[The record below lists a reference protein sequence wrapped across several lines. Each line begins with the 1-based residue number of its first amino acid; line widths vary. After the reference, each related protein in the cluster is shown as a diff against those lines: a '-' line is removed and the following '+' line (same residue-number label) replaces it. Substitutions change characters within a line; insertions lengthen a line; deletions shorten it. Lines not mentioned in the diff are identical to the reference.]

1 MYIGGGQQLDRL
13 TGIGGLGQ
21 SLLGGLGVGLVKVLL
36 ARVGRPLSVLGVA
49 KVGIDVEELLLAI
62 GGKSGRLAVDSHE
75 GALADLLVGENA
87 LVHVEEGGQNAG
99 VMGVELDVVVAVE
112 VVVVLS
118 GDLASDIVL
127 AGLKPAH
134 ARGGLGHELIVDVLG
149 GRGDLAGVA
158 RSLAVGGDIIL
169 VAGEMDV
176 LVLLP
181 LHQLVG
187 TGTHVLG
194 HAGIARGLDDL
205 GGEDTRILGVVAQDD
220 QKVDGGLGQRAGDL
234 VVARD
239 GEGGA
244 GQQARGAVVDGEPA
258 VHRGHDVLGAKLLAV
273 VEGDALA
280 QLDGVGQAVVGDLI
294 ALGQHGLGLAVA
306 IEAKERLDDVADD
319 VHGHKRRRGVRIETV
334 RARR

>member
-1 MYIGGGQQLDRL
+1 
-13 TGIGGLGQ
+13 
-21 SLLGGLGVGLVKVLL
+21 
-36 ARVGRPLSVLGVA
+36 
-49 KVGIDVEELLLAI
+49 
-62 GGKSGRLAVDSHE
+62 
-75 GALADLLVGENA
+75 
-87 LVHVEEGGQNAG
+87 
-99 VMGVELDVVVAVE
+99 MGVELDVVVAIE
-112 VVVVLS
+112 VMVVL
-118 GDLASDIVL
+118 GGNLASDIVL

-158 RSLAVGGDIIL
+158 RSLAVGGDIVL

-181 LHQLVG
+181 LHKLVG

-234 VVARD
+234 VVARG

-280 QLDGVGQAVVGDLI
+280 QLDGVGQAIVGDLI
-294 ALGQHGLGLAVA
+294 ALGQHGLGLVVA
-306 IEAKERLDDVADD
+306 IEAKERLDDIADD
-319 VHGHKRRRGVRIETV
+319 VHSHKRRRGVRIETV
-334 RARR
+334 WARR